1 MWIEEFSIENIKGFE
16 KINLKCCDKK
26 EPVKWITLLGENG
39 GGKSTVLQS
48 LGLLLAGPEQ
58 VNKLLPVPYGWVRN
72 EGQVGKLTIR
82 IHQGLTDPGDFGK
95 VKETKSFA
103 YTYFI
108 TGSQKT
114 ILRNK
119 TYTEPIIVENPDPR
133 LTWLKQNAF
142 TSKNKGWFAAGYGAF
157 RRLSRESRI
166 IVPTLSSPERHNNFM
181 TQFKEDEALSSFEQW
196 IVYLDYRIAKGEN
209 KAKQQAQQQLDIA
222 VQAINKILPEG
233 VHFSTVADDG
243 RILFDVK
250 GATVPTVNLSD
261 GYRSIL
267 ALMGDLIWRML
278 EHFPDSP
285 DPLKE
290 EGVVLID
297 ELDIHLH
304 PVWQRKIA
312 DLLRDQFPNIQF
324 IVATHS
330 PMIAAGAGSDALT
343 YRFVFDGDKIQVN
356 EIQNLA
362 FLSVDKILASEAFG
376 LVSLFSPEVE
386 KKFSK
391 YLNLKKKKSRT
402 QQEEQE
408 LQAILPFVE
417 QTQVAAMD
425 SLEEKR
431 YVKKLLFIAS
441 YYHKDPQARALLD
454 EATLAEGEYAAFAR
468 MIKAQY
474 T

>member
-1 MWIEEFSIENIKGFE
+1 
-16 KINLKCCDKK
+16 
-26 EPVKWITLLGENG
+26 
-39 GGKSTVLQS
+39 
-48 LGLLLAGPEQ
+48 
-58 VNKLLPVPYGWVRN
+58 
-72 EGQVGKLTIR
+72 
-82 IHQGLTDPGDFGK
+82 
-95 VKETKSFA
+95 
-103 YTYFI
+103 
-108 TGSQKT
+108 
-114 ILRNK
+114 
-119 TYTEPIIVENPDPR
+119 
-133 LTWLKQNAF
+133 
-142 TSKNKGWFAAGYGAF
+142 
-157 RRLSRESRI
+157 
-166 IVPTLSSPERHNNFM
+166 
-181 TQFKEDEALSSFEQW
+181 
-196 IVYLDYRIAKGEN
+196 
-209 KAKQQAQQQLDIA
+209 
-222 VQAINKILPEG
+222 

-330 PMIAAGAGSDALT
+330 PMIAAGAGPDALT